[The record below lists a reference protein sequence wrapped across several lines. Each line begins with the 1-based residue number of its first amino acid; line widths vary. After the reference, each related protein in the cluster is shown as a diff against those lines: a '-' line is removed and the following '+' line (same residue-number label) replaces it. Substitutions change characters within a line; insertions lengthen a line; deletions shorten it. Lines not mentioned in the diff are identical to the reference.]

1 MPLYRVRAYDPKGDL
16 KNLRKEAEGEEEL
29 IRSLTLEGYAVADIA
44 AEKSE
49 GRANEKKQPLK
60 LADQHLFCTMVA
72 AFLKSGLSLTEVLKL
87 LQRQTRDKTLKP
99 VLAELREGVEGG
111 RSLGAAMQQQG
122 VFRASLVGMVE
133 SGERSSSLPQ
143 TLERAG
149 ALLQSEV
156 ALRRKIQ
163 SALTYPFMMLGVGL
177 CVVAFLLAYVVPNL
191 TQIVVDSGKSLPFAT
206 KMLIFISGAVR
217 KGGIPVLLLLFFGYF
232 YLKKNNKQIQI
243 PLFNDIRQNLLFS
256 LIFSQL
262 ATLLKAGV
270 PLVQALEMT
279 EPIDR
284 IKGRIPQVAEDVR
297 QGYRFSQGLEREG
310 SFPEEVVTIVRVGE
324 VGGNLPE
331 CLERVAENAWEFA
344 QASMQKW
351 SNLAEPIIILVMG
364 LLVGFVV
371 IAVLLPIFDMSSLVN

>member
-1 MPLYRVRAYDPKGDL
+1 MPLYRVRAYGPKGEL

-29 IRSLTLEGYAVADIA
+29 IRSLTLEGYAVADVV
-44 AEKSE
+44 AEKSRSRTS
-49 GRANEKKQPLK
+49 GRGQPLK
-60 LADQHLFCTMVA
+60 LTDQHLFCTMVA

-87 LQRQTRDKTLKP
+87 LQRQTRDKVLKP
-99 VLAELREGVEGG
+99 VLAELRESVEGG
-111 RSLGAAMQQQG
+111 RSLAAAMQQQG
-122 VFRASLVGMVE
+122 VFRPSLVGMVE
-133 SGERSSSLPQ
+133 SGEKSSSLPQ

-156 ALRRKIQ
+156 GLRRKIQ
-163 SALTYPFMMLGVGL
+163 SALTYPLMMLGVGL

-191 TQIVVDSGKSLPFAT
+191 TQIVVDSGKELPFAT
-206 KMLIFISGAVR
+206 KALLFISAVVR
-217 KGGIPVLLLLFFGYF
+217 KGGIPALLLLLLGYF
-232 YLKKNNKQIQI
+232 YLKKSNKQIQI

-279 EPIDR
+279 APIDR
-284 IKGRIPQVAEDVR
+284 VKGRIPQVAEDVR
-297 QGYRFSQGLEREG
+297 QGYRFSQGLERQG

-324 VGGNLPE
+324 MGGNLPE
-331 CLERVAENAWEFA
+331 CLERVGENAWEFA

-371 IAVLLPIFDMSSLVN
+371 LAVLLPIFDMSSLVK